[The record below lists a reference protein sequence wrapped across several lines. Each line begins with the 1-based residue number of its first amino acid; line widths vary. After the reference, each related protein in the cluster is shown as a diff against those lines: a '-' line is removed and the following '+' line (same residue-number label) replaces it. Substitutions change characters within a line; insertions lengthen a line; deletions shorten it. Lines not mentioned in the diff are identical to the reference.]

1 MGFKRNATQRISQ
14 ARHISQA
21 KPSQAKH
28 SVLIS
33 LSRIK
38 PSKAHKPSKALK
50 GGKTKWKL

>member
-33 LSRIK
+33 RIK